1 MYYLKLYKSDT
12 LIEATE
18 RMLELEE
25 NKAEILTFNL
35 FSDSPYFSK
44 LKKQIHHICVYE
56 DDERRVIT
64 RVIKTEKIVSSDG
77 KIVERITCEGVLNF
91 LNDTRT
97 KRWAIHP
104 GKATSE
110 DISWQTDEEKQN
122 DPYIIK
128 ENMTVKQYLKLLLDN
143 HNSKVSKS
151 KQIFLGN
158 VDIED
163 SVYCYNDRETTLNA
177 IQDKLISKFGGVL
190 NIRLEDDNNGD
201 VIYYLD
207 YLKEIKQEEGL
218 IELGVNIAY
227 YNQSNN
233 TDVIYTRITP
243 IGADHLTIKKVNNN
257 VEYVDNEELKSLYGV
272 VEHVAEFSEVTN
284 AENLKNKAINL
295 FETINN
301 ASDIFE
307 INVLDISYISANFK
321 RFRISQKCRIKN
333 NIFGTDEVRRIVSMT
348 ILLDEPHKTTLNLS
362 QNTNTMTSTTARLI
376 QSVKNNNINNYNA
389 NTKISAVDSSVN
401 KVNAKFENQKKYMI
415 MGV

>member
-1 MYYLKLYKSDT
+1 MYYLKLYKSNT

-18 RMLELEE
+18 RVLELEE

-35 FSDSPYFSK
+35 FPNSPYFSK

-77 KIVERITCEGVLNF
+77 KVVEKITCEGVLNF

-233 TDVIYTRITP
+233 TDVIYT
-243 IGADHLTIKKVNNN
+243 
-257 VEYVDNEELKSLYGV
+257 
-272 VEHVAEFSEVTN
+272 
-284 AENLKNKAINL
+284 
-295 FETINN
+295 
-301 ASDIFE
+301 
-307 INVLDISYISANFK
+307 
-321 RFRISQKCRIKN
+321 
-333 NIFGTDEVRRIVSMT
+333 
-348 ILLDEPHKTTLNLS
+348 
-362 QNTNTMTSTTARLI
+362 
-376 QSVKNNNINNYNA
+376 
-389 NTKISAVDSSVN
+389 
-401 KVNAKFENQKKYMI
+401 
-415 MGV
+415 

>member
-1 MYYLKLYKSDT
+1 MPNN
-12 LIEATE
+12 
-18 RMLELEE
+18 
-25 NKAEILTFNL
+25 NKAASWQHIFNEI
-35 FSDSPYFSK
+35 K
-44 LKKQIHHICVYE
+44 
-56 DDERRVIT
+56 
-64 RVIKTEKIVSSDG
+64 EKI
-77 KIVERITCEGVLNF
+77 
-91 LNDTRT
+91 
-97 KRWAIHP
+97 
-104 GKATSE
+104 
-110 DISWQTDEEKQN
+110 TDEEILKWIKDLKTVSIEAN
-122 DPYIIK
+122 TITLEAPNKYIK
-128 ENMTVKQYLKLLLDN
+128 MWV
-143 HNSKVSKS
+143 
-151 KQIFLGN
+151 
-158 VDIED
+158 ED
-163 SVYCYNDRETTLNA
+163 H
-177 IQDKLISKFGGVL
+177 
-190 NIRLEDDNNGD
+190 
-201 VIYYLD
+201 YLD

-218 IELGVNIAY
+218 IELGVTIAY

-257 VEYVDNEELKSLYGV
+257 VEYVDNEELKVIYGI
-272 VEHVAEFSEVTN
+272 VEHVAEFPEVTN

-348 ILLDEPHKTTLNLS
+348 IPLDEPYKTTLNLS

-389 NTKISAVDSSVN
+389 NTKISAIDSSVN
-401 KVNAKFENQKKYMI
+401 KVNAKFEKQRKYSI

>member
-18 RMLELEE
+18 RVLELEE

-35 FSDSPYFSK
+35 LPNSPYFSK
-44 LKKQIHHICVYE
+44 LKKQLHYICVYE
-56 DDERRVIT
+56 DDERIAIT

-77 KIVERITCEGVLNF
+77 KVVEKITCEGILNF

-128 ENMTVKQYLKLLLDN
+128 ENMIVKQYLKLLLDN

-151 KQIFLGN
+151 KQIYLGN

-190 NIRLEDDNNGD
+190 NIRIEDDNED

-257 VEYVDNEELKSLYGV
+257 IEYVDNEELKSIYGI
-272 VEHVAEFSEVTN
+272 VEHVAEFPEVTN

-307 INVLDISYISANFK
+307 INVLDISYISQNFK
-321 RFRISQKCRIKN
+321 RFRMSQKCRIIN

-348 ILLDEPHKTTLNLS
+348 IPLDEPHKTTLNLS

-376 QSVKNNNINNYNA
+376 QSVKNNNINNYNSNA
-389 NTKISAVDSSVN
+389 KIVNVNSSVN
-401 KVNAKFENQKKYMI
+401 NVNAKLEKQRKYSI

>member
-1 MYYLKLYKSDT
+1 MYYLKLYKSNT

-207 YLKEIKQEEGL
+207 YIKEIKQEEGL

>member
-1 MYYLKLYKSDT
+1 MYYLKLFNDNSV
-12 LIEATE
+12 IEATD
-18 RMLELEE
+18 RVLTLEE
-25 NKAEILTFNL
+25 NKAEILNFTLLPN
-35 FSDSPYFSK
+35 SPFFAK

-190 NIRLEDDNNGD
+190 NIRLEDDDNGD

-243 IGADHLTIKKVNNN
+243 IGADHLTIKKANNN
-257 VEYVDNEELKSLYGV
+257 VEYVDNEELKAIYGI
-272 VEHVAEFSEVTN
+272 VEHVAEFPEVTN

-401 KVNAKFENQKKYMI
+401 KVNAKFEKQRKYNI